1 VNSEQSLLT
10 DAMRTF
16 APMTVESREA
26 QNVVV
31 DLLRSDGSVPWPDYA
46 SGASE
51 ILAIFAAEQRYL
63 VEEIGHGSAP
73 GVTYAD
79 KAAERLRRHHHPR

>member
-1 VNSEQSLLT
+1 LA

-16 APMTVESREA
+16 APMTVASRRDA

-31 DLLRSDGSVPWPDYA
+31 DLLRSDGSVLWPDYA
-46 SGASE
+46 SGRSE
-51 ILAIFAAEQRYL
+51 IMAILAAEQRYL
-63 VEEIGHGSAP
+63 VEEVGDGSAP

-79 KAAERLRRHHHPR
+79 KAAERLLRHHHPR